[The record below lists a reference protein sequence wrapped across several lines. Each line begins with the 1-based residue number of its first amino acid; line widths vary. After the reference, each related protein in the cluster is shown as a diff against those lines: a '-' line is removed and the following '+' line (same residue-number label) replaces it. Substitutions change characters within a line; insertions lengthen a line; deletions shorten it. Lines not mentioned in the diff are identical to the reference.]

1 MTENQRQYLCDH
13 YRFNAEQRLKAFN
26 FFVVLSMFA
35 DGGVF
40 TAVEKSFHPLILV
53 LLGGFVV
60 IVSAVFLI
68 MDLRSRQLLNLAVP
82 GLQAIEQGMPQEA
95 RIFSRDLS
103 SQSSVVRY
111 TIAIRTLILGQFLFG
126 TAVVIYGLLIFFLP
140 G

>member
-1 MTENQRQYLCDH
+1 MTDEQRQYLYDH
-13 YRFNAEQRLKAFN
+13 YRFNAEQRLRAFN

-60 IVSAVFLI
+60 IVSAVFWM

-82 GLQAIEQGMPQEA
+82 GLRAMEQDLPQAA
-95 RIFSRDLS
+95 RIFCNDLHTQSR
-103 SQSSVVRY
+103 VVRY
-111 TIAIRTLILGQFLFG
+111 TVAIRALILAQCVCGC
-126 TAVVIYGLLIFFLP
+126 AVVLYGMLQYLELL
-140 G
+140 

>member
-1 MTENQRQYLCDH
+1 MNEQQYLCDH

-40 TAVEKSFHPLILV
+40 TAVEKGFHPLILL

-60 IVSAVFLI
+60 IVSAVFWL

-82 GLQAIEQGMPQEA
+82 GLRALEQVLPEQA
-95 RIFSRDLS
+95 RVFSRDLH
-103 SQSSVVRY
+103 SQGYLVRY
-111 TIAIRTLILGQFLFG
+111 TVAIRALLIGQFVFG
-126 TAVVIYGLLIFFLP
+126 TGVVLYGVLSHFGML
-140 G
+140 